1 MICEPISFIWSI
13 VAHFTALLVP
23 TGIKIGVSI
32 TPCGVIIV
40 PARACPSVASR
51 EKENGLY
58 IFYREIFAN
67 YREIEKKSDIFCKKE
82 KNMRE

>member
-51 EKENGLY
+51 EKENVLY
-58 IFYREIFAN
+58 IFLIKNFLDYR
-67 YREIEKKSDIFCKKE
+67 KKS
-82 KNMRE
+82 